1 MSSADDRLTAYP
13 HRLETDIRYGDTD
26 RQGHVNNAV
35 YATLFE
41 HGRTALFNDHL
52 GDVVTGGREP
62 VLVRLVV
69 DFRREL
75 HWPGR
80 VTVATAVARTR
91 HDLGHL
97 RAGRVHGR
105 RAGGDRRD
113 GRGAARQRDPPAAR
127 LERGAARRPRP
138 VHARRVKP
146 RTRAAASA
154 RPAPATCAAMN
165 ASTPAGAM
173 PAKVSVK
180 DRAMVTAGFANEV
193 EAVNQ

>member
-69 DFRREL
+69 DFRREF

-80 VTVATAVARTR
+80 VTVATAVAR
-91 HDLGHL
+91 LGTTSVTF
-97 RAGRVHGR
+97 AQAVFT
-105 RAGGDRRD
+105 GD
-113 GRGAARQRDPPAAR
+113 APAATGETVVVQ
-127 LERGAARRPRP
+127 LDSATRRPLAWSAAQRA
-138 VHARRVKP
+138 VLARF
-146 RTRAAASA
+146 TL
-154 RPAPATCAAMN
+154 
-165 ASTPAGAM
+165 GA
-173 PAKVSVK
+173 
-180 DRAMVTAGFANEV
+180 
-193 EAVNQ
+193 